1 MEEVDQ
7 SKMCQISMDRPSAN
21 WKFFNSVTKKREE
34 DELPALINIGS
45 CGLHVIHG
53 ALNLAWK
60 LQIGILIKLCVV
72 HSTFCMILQRDEKTM
87 KVLQV
92 AQNIL

>member
-1 MEEVDQ
+1 
-7 SKMCQISMDRPSAN
+7 MDGPSVN
-21 WKFFNSVTKKREE
+21 RKFFNSVTKKREE

-60 LQIGILIKLCVV
+60 LQIGILKKLCVV